1 MNSFSTVSLA
11 TVSHCALITARQ
23 GHSEQVGLG
32 LSALVR
38 PALAMAGCLHF
49 AVQRSHGGERLWQV
63 AGVWRDQTAMTAWLN
78 SPGMQVFSDLVQ
90 GLLVTSLDLHTF
102 GDAAIEHA
110 SAA

>member
-11 TVSHCALITARQ
+11 TVSHCALVTARH

-38 PALAMAGCLHF
+38 PALGMPGCLHF
-49 AVQRSHGGERLWQV
+49 AVQRSHGDERLWQV
-63 AGVWRDQTAMTAWLN
+63 AGVWRDHAAMTAWFK

-90 GLLVTSLDLHTF
+90 GLLVTRLDLHTF
-102 GDAAIEHA
+102 EDAAIEQA